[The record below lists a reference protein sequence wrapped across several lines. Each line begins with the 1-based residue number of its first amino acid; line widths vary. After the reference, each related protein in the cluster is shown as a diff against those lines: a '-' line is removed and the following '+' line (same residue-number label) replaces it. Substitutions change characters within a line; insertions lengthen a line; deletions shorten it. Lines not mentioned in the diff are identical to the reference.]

1 MKKNYI
7 MIMMLVVFSL
17 VSIMS
22 LSALAQSKD
31 EITAGMRD
39 RYQALQEAKDKGF
52 IGEAWTGLVVLVD
65 ANAPGDVQNLVSAE
79 NRDRVALFQI
89 IARETGTS
97 VEEVARQNRIR
108 MYRLAEDNHFLQDQ
122 NRQWV
127 RKRDLSL

>member
-7 MIMMLVVFSL
+7 MILMLAAISL

-31 EITAGMRD
+31 EITTGMRD
-39 RYQALQEAKDKGF
+39 RYQALQQAKDKGF

-65 ANAPGDVQNLVSAE
+65 SNAPGDIQNLVSAE
-79 NRDRVALFQI
+79 NKDRVALFQI

>member
-1 MKKNYI
+1 MNKNYI
-7 MIMMLVVFSL
+7 MILMLAVFSL

-22 LSALAQSKD
+22 LSAFAQSKD

-39 RYQALQEAKDKGF
+39 RYQALQQAKDNGL
-52 IGEAWTGLVVLVD
+52 IGEAWTGLVNLVD
-65 ANAPGDVQNLVSAE
+65 SKAPADVQNLVSSE
-79 NRDRVALFQI
+79 NKDRVALFQI

-127 RKRDLSL
+127 RKKDLSL

>member
-1 MKKNYI
+1 
-7 MIMMLVVFSL
+7 MILMLAAISL

-31 EITAGMRD
+31 EITTGMRD
-39 RYQALQEAKDKGF
+39 RYQALQQAKDKGF

-65 ANAPGDVQNLVSAE
+65 SNAPGDIQNLVSAE
-79 NRDRVALFQI
+79 NKDRVALFQI

>member
-7 MIMMLVVFSL
+7 MILVLVVFSL

-65 ANAPGDVQNLVSAE
+65 SKAPGDVQNLVSAE
-79 NRDRVALFQI
+79 NKDRVALFQI
-89 IARETGTS
+89 IASETGTS